1 MKKVLFLALILV
13 ASLQQVDAQRRG
25 GKENTTP
32 EQRVEQRMT
41 KLSEELNLNDEQ
53 KEKIKALYLEFF
65 QTKMERE
72 ERKSKMEELNKQIES
87 VLTDEQQTK
96 FKELSTRK
104 K

>member
-13 ASLQQVDAQRRG
+13 ASLQQADAQGRG
-25 GKENTTP
+25 EKGNTTP

-41 KLSEELNLNDEQ
+41 KLNEELNLNDEQ

>member
-1 MKKVLFLALILV
+1 
-13 ASLQQVDAQRRG
+13 
-25 GKENTTP
+25 
-32 EQRVEQRMT
+32 MT

-65 QTKMERE
+65 QTKMERD

-87 VLTDEQQTK
+87 ILTDEQQTK

>member
-1 MKKVLFLALILV
+1 MAIASVSW
-13 ASLQQVDAQRRG
+13 ASLEIERRG
-25 GKENTTP
+25 GKGNTTP

>member
-1 MKKVLFLALILV
+1 
-13 ASLQQVDAQRRG
+13 
-25 GKENTTP
+25 
-32 EQRVEQRMT
+32 MT

-65 QTKMERE
+65 QTKMERD

>member
-13 ASLQQVDAQRRG
+13 ASLQQADAQRRG

-32 EQRVEQRMT
+32 EQRMT

-65 QTKMERE
+65 QTQMERE

>member
-13 ASLQQVDAQRRG
+13 ASLQQADAQRRG
-25 GKENTTP
+25 GKGNTTP

-65 QTKMERE
+65 QTKMERD
-72 ERKSKMEELNKQIES
+72 ES

>member
-13 ASLQQVDAQRRG
+13 TSLQQVDAQRRG
-25 GKENTTP
+25 GIENTTP

>member
-13 ASLQQVDAQRRG
+13 ASLQQADVQRLG
-25 GKENTTP
+25 GKGNTTP

-87 VLTDEQQTK
+87 VLTDEQ
-96 FKELSTRK
+96 
-104 K
+104 

>member
-1 MKKVLFLALILV
+1 
-13 ASLQQVDAQRRG
+13 
-25 GKENTTP
+25 
-32 EQRVEQRMT
+32 MT
-41 KLSEELNLNDEQ
+41 KLSEELNLNGEQ

-65 QTKMERE
+65 QTKMERD

>member
-1 MKKVLFLALILV
+1 
-13 ASLQQVDAQRRG
+13 
-25 GKENTTP
+25 
-32 EQRVEQRMT
+32 MT

>member
-1 MKKVLFLALILV
+1 MKKVLFLAFILV
-13 ASLQQVDAQRRG
+13 ASLQQTNAQQRD
-25 GKENTTP
+25 GKGNMTP

-53 KEKIKALYLEFF
+53 KEKIKTLYLEFF
-65 QTKMERE
+65 QTKMERD

>member
-1 MKKVLFLALILV
+1 
-13 ASLQQVDAQRRG
+13 
-25 GKENTTP
+25 
-32 EQRVEQRMT
+32 MT

-53 KEKIKALYLEFF
+53 KEKIKTLYLEFF
-65 QTKMERE
+65 QTKMERD

>member
-1 MKKVLFLALILV
+1 MKKVLFLALIFV
-13 ASLQQVDAQRRG
+13 ASLQQADAQHLG
-25 GKENTTP
+25 GKGNTTP

>member
-1 MKKVLFLALILV
+1 MKKVLFLAFILV
-13 ASLQQVDAQRRG
+13 ASLQQTNAQQRG
-25 GKENTTP
+25 GKGNMTP

-65 QTKMERE
+65 QTKMERD

>member
-13 ASLQQVDAQRRG
+13 ASLQQADAQHLG
-25 GKENTTP
+25 GKGNTTP